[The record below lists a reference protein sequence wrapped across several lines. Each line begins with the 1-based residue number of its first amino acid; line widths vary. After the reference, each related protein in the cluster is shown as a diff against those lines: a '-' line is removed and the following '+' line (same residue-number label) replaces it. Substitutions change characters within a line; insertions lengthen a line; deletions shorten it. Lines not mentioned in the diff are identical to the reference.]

1 MKKFINDV
9 AEVGRDIGRGLY
21 FVFEGTVLFFWSLGV
36 IAEEHGGNL
45 IRYINRYRNRR
56 NAVMAVLASDE
67 VMSNVVGED

>member
-45 IRYINRYRNRR
+45 IRYINRYRNKKDS
-56 NAVMAVLASDE
+56 VTTIPASDE
-67 VMSNVVGED
+67 VMSNVVWED